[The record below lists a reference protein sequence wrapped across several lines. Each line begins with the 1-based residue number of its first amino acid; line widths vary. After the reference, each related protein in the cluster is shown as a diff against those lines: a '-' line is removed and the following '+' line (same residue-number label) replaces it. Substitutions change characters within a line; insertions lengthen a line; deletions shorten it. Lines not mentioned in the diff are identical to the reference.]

1 MKKTWLRLM
10 AMLIAAVLVLSG
22 CGGSGSSGD
31 TKAADNGDSSQEA
44 GQDEQ
49 ESVIHAK
56 RLDDGKIELV
66 FWMYYGDGSYDGLNN
81 VVNMFNAQSDKY
93 FLRMEYG
100 GTGDNIRQRMRFLEP
115 KDYPSLFTGAPNATY
130 EFANADHIVKLQE
143 YLDKDPDKW
152 ADDIFDVVK
161 RSYCDTDGN
170 MIGGCLGVSIKGWMV
185 NLDMLEQAGYS
196 LSDITS
202 FEKVAEMS
210 QTAHDKGLCA
220 YGYSPYYGYDI
231 LDILGY
237 QGLDTLDNDNG
248 YAEMATKCLFNEG
261 ETGVGMEKLL
271 GIYADLQKG
280 GAMYYTGSGTADSS
294 LFINK
299 QLLFWGCTNSFV
311 YTLKDM
317 SLGFRWAFVPLVGL
331 DDNAKFKNAALAEG
345 TGIYIT
351 NTGDKEEM
359 EGAYEVVKF
368 FSQPEAQVS
377 WCTYRGYV
385 PYTNAAAETEEWK
398 NYQND
403 VFPSSKE
410 LVEKMMTSPED
421 LRIPYSPVTASLVE
435 TCAQLVSNISSDP
448 SQDIKTMIQEATDK
462 INSSLELIIL
472 RGE

>member
-31 TKAADNGDSSQEA
+31 SKAADNGGSSQEA

-231 LDILGY
+231 L
-237 QGLDTLDNDNG
+237 
-248 YAEMATKCLFNEG
+248 
-261 ETGVGMEKLL
+261 
-271 GIYADLQKG
+271 
-280 GAMYYTGSGTADSS
+280 
-294 LFINK
+294 
-299 QLLFWGCTNSFV
+299 
-311 YTLKDM
+311 
-317 SLGFRWAFVPLVGL
+317 
-331 DDNAKFKNAALAEG
+331 
-345 TGIYIT
+345 
-351 NTGDKEEM
+351 
-359 EGAYEVVKF
+359 
-368 FSQPEAQVS
+368 
-377 WCTYRGYV
+377 
-385 PYTNAAAETEEWK
+385 
-398 NYQND
+398 
-403 VFPSSKE
+403 
-410 LVEKMMTSPED
+410 
-421 LRIPYSPVTASLVE
+421 
-435 TCAQLVSNISSDP
+435 ISSDIRD
-448 SQDIKTMIQEATDK
+448 SILLTMTTVMPKWLQSAFSMRAKPESEWKSFLAYMPTSRRAEQCIIPAPARL
-462 INSSLELIIL
+462 IPRCSSTSSFCSGAARIPLYTRSRI
-472 RGE
+472 